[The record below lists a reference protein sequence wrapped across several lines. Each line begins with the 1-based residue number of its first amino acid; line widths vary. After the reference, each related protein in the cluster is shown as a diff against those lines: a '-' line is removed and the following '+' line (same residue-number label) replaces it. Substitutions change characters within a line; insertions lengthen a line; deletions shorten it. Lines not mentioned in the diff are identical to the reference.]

1 MQLHRFED
9 VLKFCDRAEPFLQQ
23 DEVAHNLLLRLCKSF
38 RLANP
43 RLQPSYL
50 AIVET
55 QTKVVAVAI
64 RTPPHPIVVSMV
76 EDVAAIE
83 LLVNDLYR
91 AEPLLPGVNA
101 PQVEAT
107 LFAERWQRVTQRP
120 YTLYMAMRIHQL
132 TTVQP
137 VTEPNGALRLATV
150 ADRDLLVDWQMA
162 FRQEALEEVTDRPN
176 VESWADQQLAA
187 QSIYVWQDGDR
198 PVTAACGYPAS
209 ERVGVINFVY
219 TPPENRKQ
227 GYATACVAAVSQR
240 LLEQGYSCCALFTDQ
255 ANPTSN
261 KIYWTIG
268 YRPVCDW
275 YQFKFEQP
283 EAVTST

>member
-1 MQLHRFED
+1 MQLYRFDD
-9 VLKFCDRAEPFLQQ
+9 VTKFCDRAEPFLQQ
-23 DEVAHNLLLRLCKSF
+23 DEVTHNLLLRLCKSF
-38 RLANP
+38 RLGNS

-50 AIVET
+50 AIVADSA
-55 QTKVVAVAI
+55 KVVAVAI
-64 RTPPHPIVVSMV
+64 RTPPHPVVLSLV

-83 LLVNDLYR
+83 LLVNDLHQ
-91 AEPLLPGVNA
+91 AEPLLPGINA

-120 YTLYMAMRIHQL
+120 STLDMAMRIHQL
-132 TTVQP
+132 TAVQP
-137 VTEPNGALRLATV
+137 VTKARGELRLATV
-150 ADRDLLVDWQMA
+150 ADRDLIVSWQMA
-162 FRQEALEEVTDRPN
+162 FRQEALGEMSERTDT
-176 VESWADQQLAA
+176 ESWADQQLTA

-198 PVTAACGYPAS
+198 PVAVACGYPAS
-209 ERVGVINFVY
+209 DRMGVINFVY

-227 GYATACVAAVSQR
+227 GYATACVAGVSQR

-275 YQFKFEQP
+275 YQYKFGQLETINP
-283 EAVTST
+283 